1 MTLRD
6 RIKRLEQGQGQV
18 CPECGHGGPGPMKF
32 KMGDGLSQPGAMP
45 AETCRQ
51 CGAVKSFTMVFDSVD
66 DLPQDTRA
74 ALIGCGA
81 WKVSENGIA

>member
-1 MTLRD
+1 MKLRG
-6 RIKRLEQGQGQV
+6 RIERLEQGQGQE
-18 CPECGHGGPGPMKF
+18 CPECGHRPGPMSF
-32 KMGDGLSQPGAMP
+32 QITEGPSQPGMVP
-45 AETCRQ
+45 TDTCRQ
-51 CGAVKSFTMVFDSVD
+51 CGAVKRFTMVFDSVD